1 MIHDWEK
8 IFNEQA
14 NSGLSVKEY
23 CKKNNLGV
31 STFYKHK
38 KQCSNDIQVDNT
50 FSIVDIVHHDQVNK
64 ISMIIDGHQIEFDP
78 SLISKVIGA
87 LK

>member
-1 MIHDWEK
+1 MIHDWQK

-14 NSGLSVKEY
+14 NSGLNVREY
-23 CKKNNLGV
+23 CKKNDLGV
-31 STFYKHK
+31 STFYKYK
-38 KQCSNDIQVDNT
+38 KQYSNDKQINDT
-50 FSIVDIVHHDQVNK
+50 FSIVDIIHHDQVNN
-64 ISMIIDGHQIEFDP
+64 ISMIIDGHQIEFDS